1 MDEMEKFVMKQ
12 SRYHKDVSA
21 YDMIDVYDVLRLY
34 EVESHPVGHAIK
46 KLLMAGRR
54 GAKDYR
60 QDLQEAVQSI
70 QREIDTLDRVDD
82 EKRAVDDS
90 GPSWDDAPRWAR
102 YLAQDANGTWWWY
115 EQKPQLFD
123 DFWWS
128 DTGLVKEY
136 LAQSPSFNWEYSIQQ
151 RLERNTASSGASEAY
166 SPGII

>member
-1 MDEMEKFVMKQ
+1 MEKFVMKQ

-70 QREIDTLDRVDD
+70 QREIDTLDRDGAG
-82 EKRAVDDS
+82 KRAADDS
-90 GPSWDDAPRWAR
+90 GPSWDDAPEWAR
-102 YLAQDANGTWWWY
+102 YLAQDKDGTWWWY
-115 EQKPQLFD
+115 EEKPRPLD
-123 DFWWS
+123 GFWWS
-128 DTGLVKEY
+128 DTGLVEEAC
-136 LAQSPSFNWEYSIQQ
+136 AQTPSSNWKYSLQQ
-151 RLERNTASSGASEAY
+151 RLKGKK
-166 SPGII
+166 

>member
-1 MDEMEKFVMKQ
+1 MDEEKEPVMKQ

-21 YDMIDVYDVLRLY
+21 YDTIDVYDVLRLY

-70 QREIDTLDRVDD
+70 FREIDTLDRVDD
-82 EKRAVDDS
+82 EKRNTGHS
-90 GPSWDDAPRWAR
+90 GPSWDDAPKWAR
-102 YLAQDANGTWWWY
+102 YLAQDEDGKWWWY
-115 EQKPQLFD
+115 EKKPRPLEG
-123 DFWWS
+123 FWWS
-128 DTGLVKEY
+128 DTGLVEE
-136 LAQSPSFNWEYSIQQ
+136 ACVQSPSSNWESSLQQ
-151 RLERNTASSGASEAY
+151 LLKRNTADSAAPEYY

>member
-1 MDEMEKFVMKQ
+1 MKQ

-60 QDLQEAVQSI
+60 QDLQEAVDSI
-70 QREIDTLDRVDD
+70 QREIDTLDRDGAG
-82 EKRAVDDS
+82 K
-90 GPSWDDAPRWAR
+90 
-102 YLAQDANGTWWWY
+102 
-115 EQKPQLFD
+115 
-123 DFWWS
+123 
-128 DTGLVKEY
+128 
-136 LAQSPSFNWEYSIQQ
+136 
-151 RLERNTASSGASEAY
+151 RNTASSGPHEVY

>member
-1 MDEMEKFVMKQ
+1 MEKFAMKR

-70 QREIDTLDRVDD
+70 QREIDTLDEDGAG
-82 EKRAVDDS
+82 KRAVD
-90 GPSWDDAPRWAR
+90 GPGPDWDDAPDWAR

-115 EQKPQLFD
+115 AEKPYPLKKQWSASGRLDFAKEGDINHNWQFSLQQLLKD
-123 DFWWS
+123 
-128 DTGLVKEY
+128 KK
-136 LAQSPSFNWEYSIQQ
+136 
-151 RLERNTASSGASEAY
+151 
-166 SPGII
+166 

>member
-1 MDEMEKFVMKQ
+1 MVETEKFVMKQ

-60 QDLQEAVQSI
+60 QDLQEAAQSI
-70 QREIDTLDRVDD
+70 QREIDTLDRVGD
-82 EKRAVDDS
+82 EKR
-90 GPSWDDAPRWAR
+90 
-102 YLAQDANGTWWWY
+102 N
-115 EQKPQLFD
+115 
-123 DFWWS
+123 
-128 DTGLVKEY
+128 TGH
-136 LAQSPSFNWEYSIQQ
+136 
-151 RLERNTASSGASEAY
+151 SGAYETY

>member
-1 MDEMEKFVMKQ
+1 MEKFAMKQ
-12 SRYHKDVSA
+12 SRYHKSVA
-21 YDMIDVYDVLRLY
+21 GYETIDVYDVLRLY

-70 QREIDTLDRVDD
+70 QREIDTLDRVYD

-90 GPSWDDAPRWAR
+90 GPSWDDAPKWAR
-102 YLAQDANGTWWWY
+102 YLAQDSDGAWWWY
-115 EQKPQLFD
+115 EKKPQPLD
-123 DFWWS
+123 GFWWS
-128 DTGLVKEY
+128 DTGLVEEDCV
-136 LAQSPSFNWEYSIQQ
+136 QSPSSNWESSLQQ
-151 RLERNTASSGASEAY
+151 LLKRNTADSGPHEAY

>member
-1 MDEMEKFVMKQ
+1 MKQ

-70 QREIDTLDRVDD
+70 QREIDTLDMVGD
-82 EKRAVDDS
+82 EKR
-90 GPSWDDAPRWAR
+90 
-102 YLAQDANGTWWWY
+102 
-115 EQKPQLFD
+115 
-123 DFWWS
+123 
-128 DTGLVKEY
+128 
-136 LAQSPSFNWEYSIQQ
+136 
-151 RLERNTASSGASEAY
+151 NTAPPGASEAY

>member
-1 MDEMEKFVMKQ
+1 MKQ

-21 YDMIDVYDVLRLY
+21 YDTIDVYDVLRLY

-70 QREIDTLDRVDD
+70 QREIDTLDRGCL
-82 EKRAVDDS
+82 EK
-90 GPSWDDAPRWAR
+90 
-102 YLAQDANGTWWWY
+102 
-115 EQKPQLFD
+115 
-123 DFWWS
+123 
-128 DTGLVKEY
+128 
-136 LAQSPSFNWEYSIQQ
+136 
-151 RLERNTASSGASEAY
+151 RNTASSCASETY